1 MKHGLRVSLGVALL
15 GLLLFA
21 PGAQASRT
29 LFTEKAE
36 SAEEA
41 PGGVLEDPCGIA
53 LSPGGE
59 IYVSAYYAH
68 AVETFTAPVPHVS
81 MPDTPGE
88 YLSSIGVGSA
98 PEGPCQLAATAA
110 GVLYANRWH
119 EGVARLL
126 PSSLVFDEAES
137 TGVALDSAANVYVDD
152 RTKVAVY
159 EPSGA
164 LLRTIAADPAADYY
178 GLAVSGEKLYLADA
192 ATETVKVFEADG
204 SPAGPTAEING
215 NATPEGEFVSLT
227 DAALAVDPTNGHLL
241 VVDNLQPGFTHPKAA
256 IYEFSATGSY
266 LGKLGGNLIDGGPSG
281 MVVSA
286 SPIGLLPAG
295 TLFATSGNSE
305 EGTVFR
311 YGPYSEAPGPLSVP
325 AGSGS
330 GSAPTARSASAG
342 ASAQGA
348 PASSTA
354 AAPATRARSAPTASA
369 SETIQHGRF
378 RVGVNA
384 SLAPKRLPRKGTAPV
399 HFTLEAKISAA
410 KGSVPPQLRTI
421 EIEINR
427 YGQIEPK
434 GLPVCEADQ
443 IQPATNEAALEAC
456 PGSLIG
462 EGSFSAKVLIS
473 QQAPFPSDGKVY
485 AFNGTW
491 KGHPAI
497 LAHVYG
503 TKPVPTSATI
513 PFVIGKAKGSTYGTK
528 LTASLPQVTSKW
540 GYVTGISMRLG
551 KTFTSHGKRRSF
563 LSAGC
568 PAPKGFPGAT
578 FSLSRTSFAF
588 EGGKKLSQVLQRS
601 CKAG

>member
-1 MKHGLRVSLGVALL
+1 MRHGLGISLAVALL
-15 GLLLFA
+15 GLLLLA
-21 PGAQASRT
+21 SSAQASRA
-29 LFTEKAE
+29 LITEKTVGT
-36 SAEEA
+36 EEA

-53 LSPGGE
+53 LSPSGE

-68 AVETFTAPVPHVS
+68 AVEVFS
-81 MPDTPGE
+81 SGGS
-88 YLSSIGVGSA
+88 YKSSLSAGAS
-98 PEGPCQLAATAA
+98 PEGPCQLAASGGA
-110 GVLYANRWH
+110 LYANRWH
-119 EGVARLL
+119 EGVSRLL

-137 TGVALDSAANVYVDD
+137 TGVALDSSANVYVDD
-152 RTKVAVY
+152 RTHVAVY

-164 LLRTIAADPAADYY
+164 LLRTIAADPQADYY
-178 GLAVSGEKLYLADA
+178 GLAVSGEKVYLADA
-192 ATETVKVFEADG
+192 ATETVKAFEADG
-204 SPAGPTAEING
+204 APAGPIQEISG
-215 NATPEGEFVSLT
+215 NATTEGEFVSLT
-227 DAALAVDPTNGHLL
+227 DAALAIDPSNGHLL
-241 VVDNLQPGFTHPKAA
+241 VMDNLQPGFAHPKAA
-256 IYEFSATGSY
+256 IYEFSSAGAY
-266 LGKLGGNLIDGGPSG
+266 LGALGGSPIDGGPSG
-281 MVVSA
+281 MVVNS
-286 SPIGLLPAG
+286 AG
-295 TLFATSGNSE
+295 TLYATSGNSE
-305 EGTVFR
+305 EGQVFT
-311 YGPYSEAPGPLSVP
+311 YGPYAEGFGPLATP
-325 AGSGS
+325 GGSGPGS
-330 GSAPTARSASAG
+330 GSAAKGDPATAEAG
-342 ASAQGA
+342 AST
-348 PASSTA
+348 STSA
-354 AAPATRARSAPTASA
+354 LSAPIASA
-369 SETIQHGRF
+369 SETIQRGRF

-384 SLAPKRLPRKGTAPV
+384 SLAPKKLPRKGVAPV
-399 HFTLEAKISAA
+399 HFSLEAKISAS
-410 KGSVPPQLRTI
+410 KGSVPPQLQKI

-456 PGSLIG
+456 PGSLVG
-462 EGSFSAKVLIS
+462 EGNFSAKVLIS
-473 QQAPFPSDGKVY
+473 QQSPFPSDGKVY

-588 EGGKKLSQVLQRS
+588 EGGKKLSQVLSRS